1 MKINKIVF
9 LLPLVT
15 LFFSACHSQT
25 SKSGSAEADSVVLA
39 PSFNEDSAFVFV
51 QKQCEFGPRTMN
63 SKAHDKCGDYLVATF
78 KKYGATVTEQFA
90 DVKAFDGTVLK
101 NRNIIASYNV
111 DNGARILVCSHW
123 DSRPWADADP
133 DEKNHKTPVM
143 GANDGASGVAVML
156 ELARQIQQKNINVGI
171 DFICLDAE
179 DYGTDNDED
188 SWALGAQ
195 YWAANPHV
203 AGYKARYGI
212 LLDMVGGQGA
222 RFMQEGFSL
231 EYARSVVNKVWNAAD
246 EAGYSSVFPRK
257 QGGYITD
264 DHGPIN
270 KIANIPTID
279 IIPYYEGT
287 SCSFGPTWH
296 TINDD
301 VEHIDKSTL
310 KAVGQ
315 TMMLVIYNE
324 K

>member
-1 MKINKIVF
+1 
-9 LLPLVT
+9 
-15 LFFSACHSQT
+15 
-25 SKSGSAEADSVVLA
+25 
-39 PSFNEDSAFVFV
+39 
-51 QKQCEFGPRTMN
+51 
-63 SKAHDKCGDYLVATF
+63 
-78 KKYGATVTEQFA
+78 
-90 DVKAFDGTVLK
+90 
-101 NRNIIASYNV
+101 
-111 DNGARILVCSHW
+111 
-123 DSRPWADADP
+123 
-133 DEKNHKTPVM
+133 M

-231 EYARSVVNKVWNAAD
+231 EYARSVVNKVWNAAE

-315 TMMLVIYNE
+315 TMMQVIYNE